1 MRNFRN
7 GAKAGIIQCPL
18 KGGQS
23 SDLLNHIYV
32 LIPVLDSEK
41 HYWVGETKLTSCFS
55 MGKGGLLTILKKN

>member
-1 MRNFRN
+1 VS
-7 GAKAGIIQCPL
+7 L

-41 HYWVGETKLTSCFS
+41 HYWVGEDEIDKLFQH
-55 MGKGGLLTILKKN
+55 GKGGLLTILKKN

>member
-41 HYWVGETKLTSCFS
+41 HYWVGEDEIDKLFQH
-55 MGKGGLLTILKKN
+55 GKVAC